1 MYATRSQAH
10 QHEKRR
16 RKKKYRLLLTV
27 NLMMIG
33 LIVAA
38 IAIWASVKDGG
49 LFHKDS
55 KPPTEQAAADDDSAV
70 NLPAAGDEPEASAA
84 PDDSSDSSDSSDS
97 VESEAP
103 NDDNASGA
111 DNEEGSEEDSSSGQ
125 NDPATTPSDSVS
137 AGAGT
142 GDTVRLAFVGD
153 ILLAASVGDMMKQYG
168 DDYPYKEALFHLS
181 EPDLTAANLEYP
193 VTKRG
198 TPAEDKQFVF
208 KGDAGALPALK
219 DSGIDIVS
227 LANNHTLDQGVEG
240 LLDTMAHLD
249 KAGIHH
255 MGAGKNDTE
264 AFAPVIKEAN
274 GIKVA
279 YIGVSRV
286 VPTGDWK
293 ADKNR
298 AGVAET
304 YDYTRT
310 VAAIKKAK
318 EKADLVVVMVHWGIE
333 RADKP
338 EQYQR
343 DFARVYIDSGADL
356 VIGSHPHVLQGFEQY
371 KGKWIA
377 YSLGNF
383 IFSAYPKGATADTGV
398 LNAVCTKSGDCDLKF
413 DPMNN
418 NLAQPKPV
426 EGADA
431 KTLLSH
437 LNAISFGVKV
447 RQDGTVVPS

>member
-1 MYATRSQAH
+1 MYASRSEAH

-16 RKKKYRLLLTV
+16 RKKRFRLLLTV
-27 NLMMIG
+27 NLMIVG
-33 LIVAA
+33 LIVVA
-38 IAIWASVKDGG
+38 IAVWASLQDGG
-49 LFHKDS
+49 IFHKDS
-55 KPPTEQAAADDDSAV
+55 KPQTEESANAGGPAANNAAAE
-70 NLPAAGDEPEASAA
+70 DEPEISAA
-84 PDDSSDSSDSSDS
+84 PD
-97 VESEAP
+97 ESAAP
-103 NDDNASGA
+103 GEENTDGTAS
-111 DNEEGSEEDSSSGQ
+111 EGTKEEDSPSGQ
-125 NDPATTPSDSVS
+125 NDPSPSPDDSVS

-142 GDTVRLAFVGD
+142 SDTVSLAFVGD
-153 ILLAASVGDMMKQYG
+153 ILLAESVGDMMKQYG
-168 DDYPYKEALFHLS
+168 DAYPYKEALFHLS

-198 TPAEDKQFVF
+198 IPAEDKQFVF

-240 LLDTMAHLD
+240 LLDTMTHLD
-249 KAGIHH
+249 KAGINH
-255 MGAGKNDTE
+255 MGAGNNDTE

-286 VPTGDWK
+286 VPTGEWK

-304 YDYTRT
+304 YDTTRT
-310 VAAIKKAK
+310 KAAIKKAK
-318 EKADLVVVMVHWGIE
+318 KQADLVVVMVHWGIE
-333 RADKP
+333 KSETP

-343 DFARVYIDSGADL
+343 DFAREYIDSGADL
-356 VIGSHPHVLQGFEQY
+356 IIGSHPHVLQGFEQY

-398 LNAVCTKSGDCDLKF
+398 LNAVCAKSGDCDLTF

-426 EGADA
+426 EGEQA
-431 KTLLSH
+431 KTLLQH
-437 LNAISFGVKV
+437 LSAISFGVKV
-447 RQDGTVVPS
+447 RENGTVLPK

>member
-1 MYATRSQAH
+1 MYSTRSEAH

-16 RKKKYRLLLTV
+16 RKKKFRLLLTV
-27 NLMMIG
+27 NLMMVG
-33 LIVAA
+33 LIVVLVAV
-38 IAIWASVKDGG
+38 WASMQDGG
-49 LFHKDS
+49 IFHKDS
-55 KPPTEQAAADDDSAV
+55 KPQTEETAANGD
-70 NLPAAGDEPEASAA
+70 PAANQSAAGNEPEVITTPVESAA
-84 PDDSSDSSDSSDS
+84 PDEGNTDEAASEGTKEDDNPSGQIDPSPTPGDSS
-97 VESEAP
+97 
-103 NDDNASGA
+103 
-111 DNEEGSEEDSSSGQ
+111 
-125 NDPATTPSDSVS
+125 S
-137 AGAGT
+137 AGAGA
-142 GDTVRLAFVGD
+142 GDTVSLAFVGD
-153 ILLAASVGDMMKQYG
+153 ILLAESVGDMMKQYG

-193 VTKRG
+193 VTSRG
-198 TPAEDKQFVF
+198 IPAEDKQFVF

-240 LLDTMAHLD
+240 LLDTMSHLD
-249 KAGIHH
+249 KAGIKH

-264 AFAPVIKEAN
+264 AFAPVIKEAQ
-274 GIKVA
+274 GIKIA

-310 VAAIKKAK
+310 KAAIKKAK

-333 RADKP
+333 KAENP

-413 DPMNN
+413 APMNN

-426 EGADA
+426 DSDKA
-431 KTLLSH
+431 KTVLSR

-447 RQDGTVVPS
+447 RGDGTVIPK

>member
-1 MYATRSQAH
+1 MYSSRSEAH

-16 RKKKYRLLLTV
+16 RKKRFRLLLTV
-27 NLMMIG
+27 NLMIVG
-33 LIVAA
+33 LIVVL
-38 IAIWASVKDGG
+38 IAVWASAEDGG
-49 LFHKDS
+49 LFHKNN
-55 KPPTEQAAADDDSAV
+55 KPQTEESAAAGHSPDPTNSSAGG
-70 NLPAAGDEPEASAA
+70 NSSAEASPEASAA
-84 PDDSSDSSDSSDS
+84 PIETSAAD
-97 VESEAP
+97 
-103 NDDNASGA
+103 NGNASGA
-111 DNEEGSEEDSSSGQ
+111 DNGGTKEDNSSGQSDPSTTPLGGSSSSG
-125 NDPATTPSDSVS
+125 
-137 AGAGT
+137 GAS
-142 GDTVRLAFVGD
+142 GDTVSLAFVGD
-153 ILLAASVGDMMKQYG
+153 ILLAESVGDMMKQYG

-193 VTKRG
+193 VTNRG
-198 TPAEDKQFVF
+198 IPAEDKQFVF
-208 KGDAGALPALK
+208 KGDAGALPALR
-219 DSGIDIVS
+219 DSGIDIVT

-240 LLDTMAHLD
+240 LMDTMTHLN
-249 KAGIHH
+249 KAGINHV
-255 MGAGKNDTE
+255 GAGKNDTE

-279 YIGVSRV
+279 YIGVSKV

-304 YDYTRT
+304 YDTTRT
-310 VAAIKKAK
+310 KAAIKKAK

-333 RADKP
+333 KAETP

-343 DFARVYIDSGADL
+343 DFAREYIDSGADL

-426 EGADA
+426 DGDKA
-431 KTLLSH
+431 KTLLDH
-437 LNAISFGVKV
+437 LTALSFGAKV
-447 RQDGTVVPS
+447 RGDGTIAAK

>member
-1 MYATRSQAH
+1 MYSTRSEAH

-16 RKKKYRLLLTV
+16 RKKKVRLLLTV

-33 LIVAA
+33 LIVVLVGV
-38 IAIWASVKDGG
+38 WASMQDGG
-49 LFHKDS
+49 IFHRDS
-55 KPPTEQAAADDDSAV
+55 KPQTEETAAGGDPAANQPAADD
-70 NLPAAGDEPEASAA
+70 EPEVSAAPADSAA
-84 PDDSSDSSDSSDS
+84 PDEENPDEAANEGTKEDDHS
-97 VESEAP
+97 V
-103 NDDNASGA
+103 GA
-111 DNEEGSEEDSSSGQ
+111 GQ
-125 NDPATTPSDSVS
+125 NDSSTTPGVGGS
-137 AGAGT
+137 AGAGA
-142 GDTVRLAFVGD
+142 GDTVSLAFVGD
-153 ILLAASVGDMMKQYG
+153 ILLAQSVGDFMEKNG
-168 DDYPYKEALFHLS
+168 DDYPYKEALFYLS

-193 VTKRG
+193 VTNRG
-198 TPAEDKQFVF
+198 IPAEDKQFVF

-219 DSGIDIVS
+219 NSGIDVVT

-249 KAGIHH
+249 KAGIDHV
-255 MGAGKNDTE
+255 GAGNNDTE

-274 GIKVA
+274 GIRVA
-279 YIGVSRV
+279 YIGVSKV

-304 YDYTRT
+304 YDTTRT
-310 VAAIKKAK
+310 KAAIKKAR

-333 RADKP
+333 KAETP

-343 DFARVYIDSGADL
+343 DFAREYIDSGADL

-398 LNAVCTKSGDCDLKF
+398 LNAVCTKTGDCHLKF

-418 NLAQPKPV
+418 NLAQPKPISGD
-426 EGADA
+426 EA
-431 KTLLSH
+431 KTLLSR
-437 LNAISFGVKV
+437 LTALSFGVKV
-447 RQDGTVVPS
+447 RDDGTITAN

>member
-1 MYATRSQAH
+1 MYATRSEAH

-16 RKKKYRLLLTV
+16 RRKKFRLLLTV
-27 NLMMIG
+27 NVVIIG
-33 LIVAA
+33 LIAVA
-38 IAIWASVKDGG
+38 IAVWASMQDGG
-49 LFHKDS
+49 LFHKDNKGQTQQS
-55 KPPTEQAAADDDSAV
+55 ADTQLPANDDSA
-70 NLPAAGDEPEASAA
+70 AANQSGASTDPVEPV
-84 PDDSSDSSDSSDS
+84 DDG
-97 VESEAP
+97 
-103 NDDNASGA
+103 NASGA
-111 DNEEGSEEDSSSGQ
+111 DGAENESTEDEDVAGEDSPSGQ
-125 NDPATTPSDSVS
+125 DNPDPGTTPAAGGSN
-137 AGAGT
+137 GAGIGET
-142 GDTVRLAFVGD
+142 ISLAFVGD
-153 ILLAASVGDMMKQYG
+153 ILLAESVGDMMKQYG

-208 KGDAGALPALK
+208 KGDAGALPAMK

-227 LANNHTLDQGVEG
+227 LANNHTLDQGVVG
-240 LLDTMAHLD
+240 LLDTMSHLD
-249 KAGIHH
+249 EAGIDH

-310 VAAIKKAK
+310 KAAIKKAK

-333 RADKP
+333 KADKP
-338 EQYQR
+338 EPYQR

-398 LNAVCTKSGDCDLKF
+398 LNAVCTKSGDCELKF

-426 EGADA
+426 SAADA
-431 KTLLSH
+431 KTLLNH

-447 RQDGTVVPS
+447 RQDGTITSS